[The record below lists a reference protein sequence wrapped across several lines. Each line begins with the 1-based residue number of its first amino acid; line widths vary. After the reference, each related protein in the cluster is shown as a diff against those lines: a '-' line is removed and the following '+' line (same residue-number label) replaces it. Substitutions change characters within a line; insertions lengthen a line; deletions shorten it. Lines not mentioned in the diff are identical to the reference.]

1 MVMLTYRMPDSI
13 TEVANQGEFDEFDL
27 NEFFKADTTGFIHEE
42 YVQKWLDLI
51 RGAYSENTVSDLKL
65 GVEKPPMPFSD
76 MRLVSYLQ
84 HSYWFLPG
92 VAACKAM
99 AALLRKPHNRFY
111 HDYRIVVAAGSEAGI
126 GVKALEPVFNAMG
139 NPQKDKTI
147 TLSCGKLSTGVTVRP
162 WTGMLM
168 LRNTTSPETYFQ
180 TAFRVQSPWTVND
193 EEGREVVLK
202 PRCYLFDFAPNR
214 ALRLVQE
221 YSCQLNIA
229 ESNPEKKV
237 EEFIRFLPILAYD
250 GSSMREIDAAG
261 ILDMAMSG
269 TTATLLA
276 RRWESALLVNV
287 DNITLQRLL
296 GNPEAMRALMNIEGF
311 RSLNTDIET
320 IINKSESVKNAKK
333 RGDSLSAK
341 EKKQMSDDE
350 KEFRSKRD
358 EIRKKLI
365 QFATRIPVFMYLT
378 DTREYCLKDVIEQL
392 EPELFRKVTGLT
404 LKDFGLLVSLGVFNS
419 ERMNDAVYKFKR
431 YEDSSLSY
439 TGIDTHKGS
448 VIGLWDTAVDIS
460 ELPSQHTVVLHYK
473 PETTVEIKQI
483 IPAETPE
490 VGTSAEPLLSVG
502 DKLLHKT
509 FGEGEVESVDEKY
522 LFVKFGDLTKKF
534 LRDVAFAKGYLSRC

>member
-1 MVMLTYRMPDSI
+1 
-13 TEVANQGEFDEFDL
+13 
-27 NEFFKADTTGFIHEE
+27 
-42 YVQKWLDLI
+42 
-51 RGAYSENTVSDLKL
+51 
-65 GVEKPPMPFSD
+65 
-76 MRLVSYLQ
+76 
-84 HSYWFLPG
+84 
-92 VAACKAM
+92 
-99 AALLRKPHNRFY
+99 
-111 HDYRIVVAAGSEAGI
+111 
-126 GVKALEPVFNAMG
+126 
-139 NPQKDKTI
+139 
-147 TLSCGKLSTGVTVRP
+147 
-162 WTGMLM
+162 MLM

-180 TAFRVQSPWTVND
+180 TAFRVQSPWTVSD
-193 EEGREVVLK
+193 EDGLEVVFK

-221 YSCQLNIA
+221 YSCSLNIV

-237 EEFIRFLPILAYD
+237 EEFIRFLPVLAYD
-250 GSSMREIDAAG
+250 GSSMKEIDAAG
-261 ILDMAMSG
+261 ILDMALSG
-269 TTATLLA
+269 TTAPLLA

-287 DNITLQRLL
+287 DNITPQRLL
-296 GNPEAMRALMNIEGF
+296 ENPEAMRALMNIEGF

-333 RGDSLSAK
+333 RGDSLNAK

-378 DTREYCLKDVIEQL
+378 DNREYCLKDVIEQL

-439 TGIDTHKGS
+439 TGIDTHKGT
-448 VIGLWDTAVDIS
+448 VIGLWDTAVDVAD
-460 ELPSQHTVVLHYK
+460 LPPQHTAGQHYK
-473 PETTVEIKQI
+473 PSVSMATGEGAF
-483 IPAETPE
+483 AEKTAKPE
-490 VGTSAEPLLSVG
+490 AESEPPLCVG

-509 FGEGEVESVDEKY
+509 FGEGVVEALDEKY
-522 LFVKFGDLTKKF
+522 LFVAFGSQTKKF
-534 LRDVAFAKGYLSRC
+534 LRDVAFAKGYPSSAERAGLCFFSTIRRAAKTVILRSDDRIDL